1 MAEEKSCDKP
11 EEHHLHLC
19 ELKISAPHAEVAK
32 LCKNPK
38 YVCANCGGRTNR
50 GRNLCRPNALKAE
63 TLEEVS
69 RVGL

>member
-1 MAEEKSCDKP
+1 MAEDSFCDKP

-19 ELKISAPHAEVAK
+19 ELKRTAPKAEVAT

-50 GRNLCRPNALKAE
+50 GRNLCRPKRLK
-63 TLEEVS
+63 T
-69 RVGL
+69 